1 MNLLRP
7 DRLEPLAREH
17 ALGTLTGGARRR
29 FERLLAESPAARRA
43 VLQWQ
48 QQLAVL
54 APAMPKLE
62 PRPAVWSGLERRLF
76 GAPPPPRRGWLGLL
90 AGTLAGGLIAS
101 TVLRFQP
108 GWIGLEPAQD
118 KLPASYVGLLADATG
133 QPVLLASARRHG
145 RTLVLK
151 ALRPVPAG
159 ATVLW
164 ALPRDGSPAFA
175 VGALPAGGNGSIE
188 LPASAEKLFFG
199 VDRLQLR
206 ADGVKL
212 W

>member
-1 MNLLRP
+1 LSC
-7 DRLEPLAREH
+7 A
-17 ALGTLTGGARRR
+17 GS
-29 FERLLAESPAARRA
+29 SP
-43 VLQWQ
+43 
-48 QQLAVL
+48 
-54 APAMPKLE
+54 
-62 PRPAVWSGLERRLF
+62 
-76 GAPPPPRRGWLGLL
+76 
-90 AGTLAGGLIAS
+90 I
-101 TVLRFQP
+101 QP
-108 GWIGLEPAQD
+108 GW
-118 KLPASYVGLLADATG
+118 KRSTV
-133 QPVLLASARRHG
+133 LASARRHG

-206 ADGVKL
+206 AEGGTEPLLAGHCVKL